1 MQILRIIVLISLV
14 FLNVVVCQSS
24 SAQNKPKLQ
33 TKHLNQTSK
42 LRSALNKKSNAL
54 LSSQS
59 TVNPQTKVLKQ
70 YLGAKN
76 ISSVRRLASN
86 SKNKTL
92 DKTINSKKP
101 ISNLPTKILNQKNSS
116 SAQKQNNLPVKK
128 INSQSQTKPA
138 KTNTKKL
145 QINTSKNSVRALPS
159 QSQMGQ
165 RSNTSSKARTYAT
178 SSPQMRSTM
187 SRAVTQQDP
196 LSQNATPPDISLPG
210 DPPSLR
216 FNASQRQSQ
225 IPSSKQT
232 NSQSNRQQRGV
243 TQQDPFSPNAP
254 PPNISLPGDSPS
266 IRFNASQ
273 TQNTRSQ

>member
-101 ISNLPTKILNQKNSS
+101 TSDFFIAFLSLFPLFFFIIIS
-116 SAQKQNNLPVKK
+116 
-128 INSQSQTKPA
+128 
-138 KTNTKKL
+138 
-145 QINTSKNSVRALPS
+145 
-159 QSQMGQ
+159 
-165 RSNTSSKARTYAT
+165 RSFFTTFYWYFQVLKDLTLDFPY
-178 SSPQMRSTM
+178 
-187 SRAVTQQDP
+187 
-196 LSQNATPPDISLPG
+196 L
-210 DPPSLR
+210 
-216 FNASQRQSQ
+216 
-225 IPSSKQT
+225 
-232 NSQSNRQQRGV
+232 
-243 TQQDPFSPNAP
+243 
-254 PPNISLPGDSPS
+254 
-266 IRFNASQ
+266 
-273 TQNTRSQ
+273 